1 MTNLLT
7 YPQGSYKAKKSL
19 AYDIANFMMY
29 LKPFETTIDG
39 ITYNLCPF
47 ASLGCSLACLNT
59 AGRGNFDAVKQARL
73 NRTILYITDRRE
85 FLRQLEA
92 EITKAI
98 NWSNNKG
105 LTPVFRLNGTSD
117 LPFHKMDAMQ
127 KFPDIQFYDYTKIKK
142 KILNNNLPNYQLTF
156 SLSEDNEKEAVEVLK
171 AGFNVAV
178 VFNEIPKTYTLGNIA
193 YKVLNGDKT
202 DLRYLDNQGVI
213 VGLIAKGRARK
224 DDTGFVRN

>member
-7 YPQGSYKAKKSL
+7 YPQGSYKAEKSL
-19 AYDIANFMMY
+19 AYGVANFMMY

-39 ITYNLCPF
+39 VTYNLCPF
-47 ASLGCSLACLNT
+47 ASLGCALACLNT
-59 AGRGNFDAVKQARL
+59 AGRGNSPNVIQARL
-73 NRTILYITDRRE
+73 NRTLLYITDRRE
-85 FLRQLEA
+85 FLRQLEV
-92 EITKAI
+92 EITKAV
-98 NWSNNKG
+98 NWSKKKE

-117 LPFHKMDAMQ
+117 LPFHKMDIMQ

-156 SLSEDNEKEAVEVLK
+156 SLSEDNEEEAVEVLN

-224 DDTGFVRN
+224 DTTGFVRS